1 MNMLKYFV
9 KYVFDY
15 LLGLAGILVGGIG
28 IMEAYLVN
36 RPLGI
41 ILLIISMIM
50 IWKQGEIEATRE
62 EREQW
67 EVESKRS
74 AW

>member
-1 MNMLKYFV
+1 MNLLKYFV

-67 EVESKRS
+67 EVESMRS
-74 AW
+74 VW

>member
-1 MNMLKYFV
+1 MNLIKYFA
-9 KYVFDY
+9 KYAFDY

>member
-1 MNMLKYFV
+1 MNLIKYFA